1 MRRIS
6 RNIALV
12 CILALAACAQPP
24 AAEPPEQPDTREAD
38 AAEIHAAVKNW
49 SAAAQAKDAEAFVSV
64 YDDDAVLM
72 LEGAPNLVGVEAIRE
87 GMSGMMQDPNFE
99 LSFEADQVKVA
110 RSGDLAYETG
120 AYSQTMSDPEENPA
134 TQKGHYVVVW
144 EKQAAGSWK
153 VVLDAPVSDPP
164 EAPAPE

>member
-12 CILALAACAQPP
+12 CTFVFAACAQPP

-64 YDDDAVLM
+64 YVDDAVLM

-120 AYSQTMSDPEENPA
+120 AYSLTMSDPEENPA

-144 EKQAAGSWK
+144 EKQADGSWK